1 MFVGQTA
8 MGPQIRIVNTG
19 NLKLVA
25 EVPENYIGKIGE
37 GTKVQITL
45 PNINKKF
52 ESKINVAGKT
62 IDPARRTFYIE
73 APVPSDPALKPNQ
86 VASVRMEDYAVENA
100 ITIPVNTLQN
110 DEKGKFVMIAVS
122 EGGKL
127 IARKKYIVVG
137 ELYQDKL
144 EVKSGLQGSDQ
155 LITEGFQNL
164 YDGQL
169 ITTA

>member
-1 MFVGQTA
+1 
-8 MGPQIRIVNTG
+8 
-19 NLKLVA
+19 
-25 EVPENYIGKIGE
+25 
-37 GTKVQITL
+37 
-45 PNINKKF
+45 
-52 ESKINVAGKT
+52 
-62 IDPARRTFYIE
+62 
-73 APVPSDPALKPNQ
+73 
-86 VASVRMEDYAVENA
+86 
-100 ITIPVNTLQN
+100 
-110 DEKGKFVMIAVS
+110 MIAVS